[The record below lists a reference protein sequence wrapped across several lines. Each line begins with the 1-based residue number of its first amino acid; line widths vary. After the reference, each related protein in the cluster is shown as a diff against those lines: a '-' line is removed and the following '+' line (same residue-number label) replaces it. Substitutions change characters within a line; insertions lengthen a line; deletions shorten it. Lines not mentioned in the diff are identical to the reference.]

1 MCMAITME
9 CSCGGEFA
17 SLHHLNSVL
26 PKEAVKAVHCPAC
39 GGLDFDEDT
48 MFRDNGWVIEYDMEV
63 ARSYL
68 TRTGMPADAVTPR
81 LLFEEGYAS
90 WNGLTPTDVYD
101 KAMELNELA
110 VRFKDSDDRRAYF
123 EAMKTWTQQ
132 RAERLA
138 EQGWRKAELS
148 L

>member
-1 MCMAITME
+1 
-9 CSCGGEFA
+9 
-17 SLHHLNSVL
+17 
-26 PKEAVKAVHCPAC
+26 
-39 GGLDFDEDT
+39 

-81 LLFEEGYAS
+81 LLFEEGYVS

-101 KAMELNELA
+101 KAMELNDLA

-138 EQGWRKAELS
+138 QQGWRKAELS